1 MVRKLAEDLRRNSLV
16 NETIEEDTE
25 DGENDD
31 PKVLANSY
39 ANFSSDSAK
48 ALIAAMEGAASQK
61 SSGSSI
67 SESESCQDPGEKNL
81 VAEVLD
87 NTSLTPVDMEVATP
101 LPAPALAG
109 TVVMV
114 DFRTGADNRSKPLES
129 LASSLG
135 AVVVKSLTSDVTHL
149 VFKDGS
155 LGLYNKAKKKG
166 VKIVAFSWLST
177 SKRTGQKAPEEDHPS
192 VSKEKYD
199 SPGLF
204 PKFRKTKSMQPK
216 TIEEDFEAAGKSL
229 KRKQKILSR
238 KNQVQGLNRSRSQS
252 ESDRVP
258 FKGLTL
264 TMNPDSPLDRLRNLT
279 SGLVLSPRPA
289 ETRDVS
295 PSQDL
300 DTPLIER

>member
-1 MVRKLAEDLRRNSLV
+1 MVRKLAEDLRRKSLV

-67 SESESCQDPGEKNL
+67 SESESCQDQSEKKL

-166 VKIVAFSWLST
+166 VKIVAFS
-177 SKRTGQKAPEEDHPS
+177 
-192 VSKEKYD
+192 
-199 SPGLF
+199 
-204 PKFRKTKSMQPK
+204 
-216 TIEEDFEAAGKSL
+216 
-229 KRKQKILSR
+229 
-238 KNQVQGLNRSRSQS
+238 
-252 ESDRVP
+252 
-258 FKGLTL
+258 
-264 TMNPDSPLDRLRNLT
+264 
-279 SGLVLSPRPA
+279 
-289 ETRDVS
+289 
-295 PSQDL
+295 
-300 DTPLIER
+300 